1 MFMENK
7 YQIFLDL
14 DNLTKDVYLKSFMAD
29 DYEVIVDENNILFVK
44 KINNKNINL
53 LHEKIVLEVAIS
65 IARKYIGNGF
75 IHIDISKEVNDILAR
90 IKDENKV
97 KGTDNRI
104 TWPLRQAITNAII
117 LKKKNEMK

>member
-1 MFMENK
+1 MENK

-117 LKKKNEMK
+117 LKNKNEMK

>member
-1 MFMENK
+1 MENK

>member
-1 MFMENK
+1 
-7 YQIFLDL
+7 
-14 DNLTKDVYLKSFMAD
+14 MAD